1 MLADDDA
8 SINLIFITDILRDV
22 AHDRVAKYTRVIADP
37 RLAKHPCALFY
48 RDVVTKDRI
57 FTYKCVSLDICVI
70 SNDRS
75 IFYNCCLV
83 DIFHCLSFFLKQKP
97 IYRLSSLLVQPR
109 RIAHHR
115 RMLCPRAPKYF
126 PCVLARLVCTLAYLQ
141 GGLDG
146 EISLRLCS

>member
-8 SINLIFITDILRDV
+8 SIDLIFIADILRDV

-48 RDVVTKDRI
+48 RDVVAKDRI

-83 DIFHCLSFFLKQKP
+83 DIFHCLSFFKQKP

-115 RMLCPRAPKYF
+115 RMLCPQAPRY
-126 PCVLARLVCTLAYLQ
+126 CLYVLIHLIYTLAYLQ

-146 EISLRLCS
+146 EISLRQCS